1 LKFLKVGALW
11 NSKKQDRHGKPYM
24 NGIIDI
30 DMALKKGMKVF
41 VFQVAE
47 RKKATSPVATLSIG
61 YEEEPVPVAPEV
73 EEEPLPEPLPDEP
86 PPTGGEWKDPF

>member
-1 LKFLKVGALW
+1 LKYIKAGALW

-24 NGIIDI
+24 NGVIDI

-47 RKKATSPVATLSIG
+47 RKKATSPVATLIIG
-61 YEEEPVPVAPEV
+61 YEDDYEPVAPEV
-73 EEEPLPEPLPDEP
+73 VEEPLPEPLPDDEEP
-86 PPTGGEWKDPF
+86 V